1 MLKCTSSYPAPINE
15 INLKTMLEIKNY
27 FKVLT
32 GYSDHA
38 EDINTAIHAASLGAC
53 MIERHVK
60 LEKTK
65 SVDSFFSSN
74 ISDFKND

>member
-1 MLKCTSSYPAPINE
+1 MYIFYPAPINE
-15 INLKTMLEIKNY
+15 INLKTMLEIKIILS
-27 FKVLT
+27 LT

-60 LEKTK
+60 
-65 SVDSFFSSN
+65 
-74 ISDFKND
+74 